1 MDRAR
6 ADIAAFFAKAT
17 RPQVTVRSA
26 RAAAA
31 VAAVAFVFSASSF
44 SPVSHRIKIGEESF
58 IVFVGEGIDHH
69 TDLFAVPAG
78 GGSVAQV
85 TFTPLVEQGPRLSP
99 TGEVVA
105 FIRMHDTLPDAH
117 RDVVLMNLLGGGEVT
132 LAVPAQAGTP
142 KVLAWSTDGRTLYIR
157 TDRGDWQSP
166 APPTAA
172 PVTAVPATEDAR
184 VDSVVNVWLGEPR
197 FARVIACA
205 GGGLCILGPKRDTT
219 ALASLG
225 SDPLRWG
232 ADSVAWFQPDGM
244 VVRSLGPGRERR
256 ITWTNGPEHPRDA
269 TYAPAPLISQ

>member
-1 MDRAR
+1 MPHAPRHA
-6 ADIAAFFAKAT
+6 IAALAAIAL
-17 RPQVTVRSA
+17 SA
-26 RAAAA
+26 C
-31 VAAVAFVFSASSF
+31 SF
-44 SPVSHRIKIGEESF
+44 SPLSHRVKVGEEPF

-69 TDLFAVPAG
+69 TDLFAVPTG

-85 TFTPLVEQGPRLSP
+85 TFTPLIEQGPRLSP

-132 LAVPAQAGTP
+132 LTLPAEAGTP
-142 KVLAWSTDGRTLYIR
+142 KVVAWSTDGRTLYIR

-166 APPTAA
+166 APPAA
-172 PVTAVPATEDAR
+172 SLVTPVPAAESPR
-184 VDSVVNVWLGEPR
+184 VDSVVEVWLGEPR

-205 GGGLCILGPKRDTT
+205 SGGLCILGPKRDTT
-219 ALASLG
+219 ALALRG
-225 SDPLRWG
+225 RDPLRWG

-256 ITWTNGPEHPRDA
+256 VTWTNGPEHPRDA
-269 TYAPAPLISQ
+269 TYAPGSTIAQ